1 MFKWRIRKEGA
12 QVNELVLTPD
22 DWELDDPAF
31 FEARICNSQI
41 GSWESATDL
50 VTSHGI
56 RIEEIA
62 DVARAADPAAGTGA
76 ICGLVWGIAGALRVR
91 ANDPCDAA
99 TWIAGG
105 LEDMSVPDSYA
116 RTSRIAMGY
125 GEFAALLL
133 RRWSLVMAI
142 VGSDFN
148 VDVIPGLAGLAKL
161 AGSLRDQEW
170 EILLIGMGNAGGQK
184 LVDPLGYTSV
194 DVEFSREFGWC
205 RVARTSLSHDRDRS
219 APVVFTVSNVEEG
232 IAVLDL
238 MMANVCIAASGP
250 QAVTFAH
257 PVVATYAR
265 QVRGGRLIRTV
276 ALEPSGAK
284 NEESEI
290 MAQISDYMVGMYAD
304 LRIRAAGLDAEA
316 MRSIGLVRMSSIGII
331 EAIVHLACRTAS
343 ALPKGLAH

>member
-1 MFKWRIRKEGA
+1 MSRCRIGKERA
-12 QVNELVLTPD
+12 RINDLVLTPN

-31 FEARICNSQI
+31 FEARLRDARFEPWQSVLDFV
-41 GSWESATDL
+41 ESHDIHTKG
-50 VTSHGI
+50 V
-56 RIEEIA
+56 A
-62 DVARAADPAAGTGA
+62 DVVRCADAAAGTGA
-76 ICGLVWGIAGALRVR
+76 ICGFVWGIANALKAR
-91 ANDPCDAA
+91 ANHPCDAA

-105 LEDMSVPDSYA
+105 LEDMSVPDSCA

-148 VDVIPGLAGLAKL
+148 VDVIAGLAGLARL
-161 AGSLRDQEW
+161 AGSLRGQGW
-170 EILLIGMGNAGGQK
+170 EVLLIGIGDAVGQR
-184 LVDPLGYTSV
+184 LVDQLGYTPV

-205 RVARTSLSHDRDRS
+205 RVARTSLSHDRDIS
-219 APVVFTVSNVEEG
+219 VPVVFPVSSVEEG

-238 MMANVCIAASGP
+238 MTANVCIAVSGP

-276 ALEPSGAK
+276 ALESSGAK
-284 NEESEI
+284 DGESEL
-290 MAQISDYMVGMYAD
+290 MDQISNRMVGMYAD
-304 LRIRAAGLDAEA
+304 LQIRAAGLDAEA
-316 MRSIGLVRMSSIGII
+316 MRSIGLVRMSSIGVI
-331 EAIVHLACRTAS
+331 EALMRLACRTAS